1 MEDNALASNNL
12 AIALV
17 HYPVYN
23 KHHEVVTSA
32 LTNLDQHD
40 IARSSKTFGLERFYI
55 VTPSEEQRKLAERIS
70 GHWQQG
76 WGADYNPDRR
86 QALDIVRVTPTIA
99 TAVADFQS
107 GFSKRV
113 KIAITGAAR
122 RSGSTS
128 MLSFRKLLEET
139 DQPYLLLLGTGW
151 GLTDECFATADIIL
165 EPIAGNGIYNHL
177 SVRSAAAIMLDRLRG
192 IEREDTQTHKPSI
205 IQEEGNQ

>member
-1 MEDNALASNNL
+1 VAPDNL
-12 AIALV
+12 AFALV

-55 VTPSEEQRKLAERIS
+55 VTPSEEQQKLAERIS

-76 WGADYNPDRR
+76 WGANYNPDRR
-86 QALDIVRVTPTIA
+86 QALDIVRVTPSVA
-99 TAVADFQS
+99 AAVSDFQL
-107 GFSKRV
+107 GFSKPV
-113 KIAITGAAR
+113 KVAVTGAAR
-122 RSGSTS
+122 RPGSTS
-128 MLSFRKLLEET
+128 LFTFRGLLKES

-151 GLTDECFATADIIL
+151 GLTDECFAAADLIL
-165 EPIAGNGIYNHL
+165 EPLAGFGTYNHL

-192 IEREDTQTHKPSI
+192 LEHEETQTNTPSI

>member
-1 MEDNALASNNL
+1 MGSSNL

-40 IARSSKTFGLERFYI
+40 IARSSKTFGLDRFYI

-70 GHWQQG
+70 GHWQNG

-86 QALDIVRVTPTIA
+86 QALDIVRVTPSLA
-99 TAVADFQS
+99 SAVADFQS
-107 GFSKRV
+107 GFSKPV
-113 KIAITGAAR
+113 KMAVTGAAHR
-122 RSGSTS
+122 TGSTA
-128 MLSFRKLLEET
+128 LATFRNLLRET

-151 GLTDECFATADIIL
+151 GLTDECFAAADLIL
-165 EPIAGNGIYNHL
+165 EPIAGNGMYNHL
-177 SVRSAAAIMLDRLRG
+177 SVRSAAAIMLDRLMG
-192 IEREDTQTHKPSI
+192 TEREETHTHKPST

>member
-1 MEDNALASNNL
+1 MISNNL

-23 KHHEVVTSA
+23 KHHEIVTSA

-40 IARSSKTFGLERFYI
+40 IARSSKTFGLDRFYI

-76 WGADYNPDRR
+76 WGAEYNPDRR
-86 QALDIVRVTPTIA
+86 QALDIVRVTPSVA
-99 TAVADFQS
+99 SAVTDFQS
-107 GFSKRV
+107 GFSKPV
-113 KIAITGAAR
+113 KIAVTGAAQ
-122 RSGSTS
+122 RSGSCA
-128 MLSFRKLLEET
+128 LKSFRTLLQET

-151 GLTDECFATADIIL
+151 GLTDECFATADLIL
-165 EPIAGNGIYNHL
+165 EPIAGNGMYNHL

-192 IEREDTQTHKPSI
+192 NEREDTHTHTPSN

>member
-1 MEDNALASNNL
+1 L

-40 IARSSKTFGLERFYI
+40 IARSSKTFGLDRYYI
-55 VTPSEEQRKLAERIS
+55 VTPSEEQRNLAERIS

-76 WGADYNPDRR
+76 WGASYNPDRR
-86 QALDIVRVTPTIA
+86 QALDIVRVTPSIA
-99 TAVADFQS
+99 SAVADFQC
-107 GFSKRV
+107 GFSKTV
-113 KIAITGAAR
+113 KIVITGAAQR
-122 RSGSTS
+122 TGSTP
-128 MLSFRKLLEET
+128 LITFRKFLQDA

-151 GLTDECFATADIIL
+151 GLTEECFLTSDIIL
-165 EPIAGNGIYNHL
+165 EPIAGNGTYNHL

-192 IEREDTQTHKPSI
+192 IGHEDTQTNKPNI
-205 IQEEGNQ
+205 IQEEGKK

>member
-1 MEDNALASNNL
+1 MECNNL

-40 IARSSKTFGLERFYI
+40 IARSSKTFGLDRFYI

-76 WGADYNPDRR
+76 WGANYNPDRR

-99 TAVADFQS
+99 SAVEEFQKS
-107 GFSKRV
+107 FNKPV

-122 RSGSTS
+122 RSGSTA
-128 MLSFRKLLEET
+128 LTVFRKLLKET
-139 DQPYLLLLGTGW
+139 DQPYMLLLGTGW
-151 GLTDECFATADIIL
+151 GLTEECFAASDLIL

-192 IEREDTQTHKPSI
+192 VEREDT
-205 IQEEGNQ
+205 

>member
-1 MEDNALASNNL
+1 VACNNL

-40 IARSSKTFGLERFYI
+40 IARSSKTFGLDRFYI
-55 VTPSEEQRKLAERIS
+55 VTPSDEQRKLAERIS

-86 QALDIVRVTPTIA
+86 HALDIVRVVRSIA
-99 TAVADFQS
+99 TAAADFQ
-107 GFSKRV
+107 GEFNKPV
-113 KIAITGAAR
+113 KIAITGAAQ
-122 RSGSTS
+122 RSGSVS
-128 MLSFRKLLEET
+128 MVSFRNLLEET

-151 GLTDECFATADIIL
+151 GLTDECFEAADLIL

-192 IEREDTQTHKPSI
+192 IEREDTQTNKPSI
-205 IQEEGNQ
+205 NTGGS

>member
-1 MEDNALASNNL
+1 MACNNL

-40 IARSSKTFGLERFYI
+40 IARSSKTFGLDRFYI

-86 QALDIVRVTPTIA
+86 QALDIVTVTPSIA
-99 TAVADFQS
+99 AAVADLQS
-107 GFSKRV
+107 RFGKKVR
-113 KIAITGAAR
+113 IAVTGAAQ
-122 RSGSTS
+122 RSGSIALAMFRT
-128 MLSFRKLLEET
+128 MLQES

-151 GLTDECFATADIIL
+151 GLTDECFAAADIIL
-165 EPIAGNGIYNHL
+165 EPIAGNGPYNHL
-177 SVRSAAAIMLDRLRG
+177 SVRSAAAIMLDRLMG
-192 IEREDTQTHKPSI
+192 TQREDTQNHTPSI
-205 IQEEGNQ
+205 IQEEGNL